1 MIFSNKR
8 SSSQEGGGNTLG
20 YSEKIGGRRGEG
32 AGDCEGYV
40 IFLIFQNI
48 TMLLTRGER
57 GGSDRDGC

>member
-1 MIFSNKR
+1 MERPSVIVR
-8 SSSQEGGGNTLG
+8 REGG
-20 YSEKIGGRRGEG
+20 GEG

-57 GGSDRDGC
+57 GGCDRDGC